1 MSYIK
6 MAFASFRKNKLTFV
20 LIIFEIAALLLTVN
34 FLVSTLA
41 DRKMLTKPYEKI
53 LNNNSAFVWD
63 ANYMRNKMSGDAE
76 NADNS
81 REILLSGIS
90 DEYEIYESFAMF
102 SVGADIVIAVSD
114 EIYDKLALPLMSG
127 NYSGAVASFG
137 YSKGS
142 FDFVYNVNQE
152 TRVKTIKVSGTL
164 TADTYLPLMRSFSS
178 GRDFTTKDLYTSS
191 QNYDS
196 FIIARESEFE
206 GLEIATFRELGF
218 IIHFPQNYEDNI
230 ATLSEKAGVIDGKTI
245 LENSQI
251 ALWNDLSDFMP
262 VVICILLVT
271 VIGVSSVSM
280 IMNKCSEK
288 RGGVLW
294 ICGYSRKQILLSHMV
309 NMSII
314 FLISIALSVAAIFVL
329 SMIKT
334 EIAVSAN
341 LSVINVITTLI
352 LSLILLAVSMIS
364 PAVRSK
370 KASPIDYLR
379 RAK

>member
-6 MAFASFRKNKLTFV
+6 MAFASFRKNKLTFI
-20 LIIFEIAALLLTVN
+20 LIIFEIMALLLTVN

-63 ANYMRNKMSGDAE
+63 ANYMNNKMSGDAE
-76 NADNS
+76 NADDS
-81 REILLSGIS
+81 RKILLSEIS
-90 DEYEIYESFAMF
+90 DEYEIYESFTIF

-114 EIYDKLALPLMSG
+114 EIYDRLELPLMSG
-127 NYSGAVASFG
+127 DYSGAVASFG
-137 YSKGS
+137 YSKRN

-152 TRVKTIKVSGTL
+152 TLTKTIKVSGTL

-178 GRDFTTKDLYTSS
+178 GRDFTTKDLHTSS
-191 QNYDS
+191 DIYNS
-196 FIIARESEFE
+196 FIIARESEFA
-206 GLEIATFRELGF
+206 GLEIPFFRELGF

-230 ATLSEKAGVIDGKTI
+230 TKLSEKAGVIDGKSI

-251 ALWNDLSDFMP
+251 ALWKDLSDFLP
-262 VVICILLVT
+262 VVICVLLVT
-271 VIGVSSVSM
+271 AIGISSVSTVV
-280 IMNKCSEK
+280 NKCNEK
-288 RGGVLW
+288 RGAVLW

-314 FLISIALSVAAIFVL
+314 FLISIALCVAVIFML
-329 SMIKT
+329 SMMKM

-341 LSVINVITTLI
+341 LSAINVITTLI
-352 LSLILLAVSMIS
+352 LSLTLLAVSMIN
-364 PAVRSK
+364 PAVKSK
-370 KASPIDYLR
+370 KASPVDYLR
-379 RAK
+379 RTK